1 MNGIISLD
9 GLLDFINS
17 LSLDSRNKRWLGE
30 KLIEEACKEEA
41 GLKYGAELGKKK
53 GISSRLQKLQE
64 LLSILQI
71 LPISGA
77 IDMFASEIF
86 HHADACVR

>member
-9 GLLDFINS
+9 ELLDFINS

-41 GLKYGAELGKKK
+41 EAIPSAGRFYGVWKDDDFPDMNADEMAKEIKA
-53 GISSRLQKLQE
+53 SRKFKNHIE
-64 LLSILQI
+64 
-71 LPISGA
+71 
-77 IDMFASEIF
+77 E
-86 HHADACVR
+86 